1 MINKYADFPREID
14 GIAHAM
20 ASACIDTL
28 REIVAQ
34 STPEAI
40 VAAAEAQAREAGTD
54 SPEAV
59 RGALHACLMAL
70 EGIRQAIA
78 EPATPVMIASS
89 SADSEGGEA

>member
-78 EPATPVMIASS
+78 EPVVHVQLAPASS
-89 SADSEGGEA
+89 DTEGGEL

>member
-14 GIAHAM
+14 SIAHAL
-20 ASACIDTL
+20 ATACVTTL
-28 REIVAQ
+28 GEIIAQ
-34 STPEAI
+34 ATPEG
-40 VAAAEAQAREAGTD
+40 VLAAAEAQAREAGTG

-78 EPATPVMIASS
+78 EPAARVQIAPASP
-89 SADSEGGEA
+89 DTEGGEQ

>member
-1 MINKYADFPREID
+1 MTTDTTEITVD
-14 GIAHAM
+14 GVAHGLA
-20 ASACIDTL
+20 AACVDTL

-34 STPEAI
+34 ATPEG
-40 VAAAEAQAREAGTD
+40 VLAAAEAQARDAGTG

-78 EPATPVMIASS
+78 EPAPCVQIAPVSP
-89 SADSEGGEA
+89 DTEGGEQ

>member
-20 ASACIDTL
+20 ATACVDTL

-34 STPEAI
+34 ATPEA
-40 VAAAEAQAREAGTD
+40 VLAAAEARALEAGTD
-54 SPEAV
+54 TPEAV
-59 RGALHACLMAL
+59 RDRLYACLVTL

-78 EPATPVMIASS
+78 EPAAPVLIAST

>member
-1 MINKYADFPREID
+1 MTTTTPEID

-20 ASACIDTL
+20 ATACVDTL

-34 STPEAI
+34 ATPEG
-40 VAAAEAQAREAGTD
+40 VLAAAEAQARDAGTG
-54 SPEAV
+54 SPAAV

>member
-1 MINKYADFPREID
+1 MTTTNPTETDAD

-20 ASACIDTL
+20 ATACVTTL
-28 REIVAQ
+28 REIIARA
-34 STPEAI
+34 TPEA
-40 VAAAEAQAREAGTD
+40 VLAAAEAQAREAGTD
-54 SPEAV
+54 APEAV

-78 EPATPVMIASS
+78 EPAAPVMIASS